1 MSDFKELVKFAGMKK
16 STIWILGIIMGV
28 SFLCLLYL
36 QVSYIEEMVKMRK
49 EQFDESVMRS
59 LTKAARNLELDETY
73 RFLQKDVERTISMA
87 DTNHVFADSLGN
99 RLDFIKFK
107 SSYHSYD
114 GVSMFRMRMAITS
127 PSVTP
132 KAVISKSKGV
142 NNSFSQSLQLQR
154 DIIKNKY
161 VYQRNLLEEAVYTM
175 MRTVSNKPLERR
187 IDFGKLGGDLKS
199 ELLDNGIDLPFHF
212 TVSTGYGREVYRCS
226 DYEEAGEEHSYS
238 RELFPEDPPAKMGVL
253 KVHFPTMND
262 YIFSSV
268 RFMIPSLIFTVVL
281 LITFI
286 FTIVI
291 IFRQKKLT
299 EIKNDFINNMTHEF
313 KTPISTISL
322 AAQMLQDPS
331 VGKSPQMFQH
341 ISGVINDET
350 KRLRF
355 QVEKVLQMSM
365 FERQKVTMKMKDID
379 ANELIAGVIKTFA
392 LKVEKH
398 GGKIASFLEA
408 QEPLIFVDEMHFTN
422 VIFNLMDNAVKY
434 KRPDEELQ
442 LNVRTW
448 NEGSKLMISI
458 QDNGIGIKRED
469 LKKIFDKFYRVHT
482 GNLHNV
488 KGFGLGLAYVKKIVQ
503 DLKGSIRAESEVGV
517 GTKFIIALPLLKN

>member
-1 MSDFKELVKFAGMKK
+1 MPGIKEHGIFADMKK

-49 EQFDESVMRS
+49 EQFDESVARS

-73 RFLQKDVERTISMA
+73 RFLQRDVERTIAMS
-87 DTNHVFADSLGN
+87 DTSHAQSDSLN
-99 RLDFIKFK
+99 IIRFK
-107 SSYHSYD
+107 GSYHAYD
-114 GVSMFRMRMAITS
+114 GVSMFRMRMAITN
-127 PSVTP
+127 PSLSP
-132 KAVISKSKGV
+132 KAVISKSKGPG
-142 NNSFSQSLQLQR
+142 NSSFSQSLQLQR
-154 DIIKNKY
+154 EIIKNKY

-187 IDFGKLGGDLKS
+187 IDFSKLGGDLKS
-199 ELLDNGIDLPFHF
+199 ELLDNGIDIPFHF

-226 DYEEAGEEHSYS
+226 DYEEAGEEHSYT
-238 RELFPEDPPAKMGVL
+238 RELFPEDPPAKMGIL

-286 FTIVI
+286 FTIVV

-341 ISGVINDET
+341 ISRVINDET

-365 FERQKVTMKMKDID
+365 FERQKVTMKAKDLD
-379 ANELIAGVIKTFA
+379 ANELIAGVINTFA

-398 GGKIASFLEA
+398 NGKIISDLAAEKS
-408 QEPLIFVDEMHFTN
+408 LIFVDEMHFTN

-434 KRPDEELQ
+434 KRPDEEL
-442 LNVRTW
+442 LLDVRTW
-448 NEGSKLMISI
+448 NEQGKLFISI
-458 QDNGIGIKRED
+458 QDNGIGIKKED
-469 LKKIFDKFYRVHT
+469 LKKIFEKFYRVHT
-482 GNLHNV
+482 GNLHDV

-503 DLKGSIRAESEVGV
+503 DFKGTIRAESEVGV
-517 GTKFIIALPLLKN
+517 GTKFIIVLPLLKD